1 MSKILVNEIGS
12 ADATNTVTI
21 TPGDKLDADLAK
33 HPGSVLHE
41 LWLDSTTGHLMWRSG
56 NDQTDESISTTY
68 DWWLGGSETLT
79 IDQSTGNLTLTGMMD
94 PYSIPSID
102 LDLVV
107 GGLESP
113 TVVTTSSSTDT
124 RLFIAEQ
131 AGKIKIYKDGAIL
144 GTPFL
149 NLTANMGFMLTPG
162 YDERGVLGMAF
173 HPNYSSN
180 GEFFVYYSKA
190 KSGAGINH
198 ESIVAKF
205 TVSGNPDVS
214 GTTEE
219 IIFQFDQ
226 PESNH
231 NGGCLAFGNDGYL
244 YIATGDGGGQNDPN
258 DLAQDRTNYYGKIL
272 RINVDSGSPYSIPAD
287 NPYIG
292 HGTYKE
298 EIYAYGFRNPYRMS
312 FDASTGKLW
321 VGDVGQGTYEEID
334 IVTKNGNYG
343 WSVKEGNSMFDM
355 AQATTIATALGVDI
369 NVFLNSLVSP
379 VAEYD
384 HTVGLSVIGG
394 HVYRGSTCVDLK
406 GKYVFGDWA
415 KDWSSSSG
423 VIYYLEE
430 PTPGNYVI
438 KTLKSLSESVV
449 GFGEDNLKELYVITK
464 VGYNHS
470 PPANTT
476 GKIYKFTGQRIA

>member
-21 TPGDKLDADLAK
+21 AAPDKLLAELAVT
-33 HPGSVLHE
+33 PGSVLHE
-41 LWLDSTTGHLMWRSG
+41 LWVDSTTGHLMWRQG
-56 NDQTDESISTTY
+56 NSEITPSISTSY
-68 DWWLGGSETLT
+68 QWWLGGSETIS
-79 IDQSTGNLTLTGMMD
+79 IDQTTGNLSLTGIAD
-94 PYSIPSID
+94 PYSVPEID
-102 LDLVV
+102 ISLVV
-107 GGLESP
+107 GGLASP

-124 RLFIAEQ
+124 RLFITEQ
-131 AGKIKIYKDGAIL
+131 AGLIKIYKDGAIL

-149 NLTANMGFMLTPG
+149 DLTASVLALTAG
-162 YDERGVLGMAF
+162 YDERGLLGMAF

-226 PESNH
+226 PNNNH

-321 VGDVGQGTYEEID
+321 TGDVGQGTYEEID
-334 IVTKNGNYG
+334 IVTNNGNYG
-343 WSVKEGNSMFDM
+343 WSVKEGNSIFDN
-355 AQATTIATALGVDI
+355 AQAVTIAAALGIDV

-394 HVYRGSTCVDLK
+394 FVYRGSTCVDLK

-415 KDWSSSSG
+415 KDWSSSTG

-438 KTLKSLSESVV
+438 KTLKNLTESVV

-464 VGYNHS
+464 VGYNHD
-470 PPANTT
+470 ANTT
-476 GKIYKFTGQRIA
+476 GKIYKFTGQRIP

>member
-1 MSKILVNEIGS
+1 MSKILVYEIGS

-68 DWWLGGSETLT
+68 DWWLGGSETIT

-102 LDLVV
+102 ISLVV
-107 GGLESP
+107 GGLASP

-131 AGKIKIYKDGAIL
+131 AGLIKIYKDGAIL

-149 NLTANMGFMLTPG
+149 DLTASVLALTPG
-162 YDERGVLGMAF
+162 YDERGLLGMAF

-190 KSGAGINH
+190 KSGAGIDH
-198 ESIVAKF
+198 ESIVAKY

-226 PESNH
+226 PNNNH

-321 VGDVGQGTYEEID
+321 TGDVGQGTYEEID
-334 IVTKNGNYG
+334 IVTNNGNYG

-355 AQATTIATALGVDI
+355 AQATTVAAALGIDI

-394 HVYRGSTCVDLK
+394 FVYRGNTCVDLK
-406 GKYVFGDWA
+406 GKYVFGDW
-415 KDWSSSSG
+415 SSNWGGSSG

-464 VGYNHS
+464 EGYDHGSNV
-470 PPANTT
+470 T